1 MEEGSQLTHEQF
13 TEAAIRVFNALF
25 SERVMAQ
32 NNLDRGDAIAKF
44 TQLTY
49 QEALNLD
56 LVVTNPPST
65 RSE

>member
-1 MEEGSQLTHEQF
+1 
-13 TEAAIRVFNALF
+13 
-25 SERVMAQ
+25 MAQ
-32 NNLDRGDAIAKF
+32 NQLDRGDAIAKF